1 MRWPGLDRL
10 LLPGGISGTQLGP
23 ARPGSHPQP
32 PSPVSLGGVVI
43 LKRGLIFVVVGK
55 KSTFVSEKKVAVVSF
70 LLCTRIPWPRGRLQ
84 RLEIHKTQIWAVLQL
99 IADMGSAGQAAM
111 SSAKVR
117 ICMCVC
123 VGTDG
128 GGLSTAR
135 DCKGRLV

>member
-1 MRWPGLDRL
+1 MRWPGLVRL

-23 ARPGSHPQP
+23 ARPGSHPHP
-32 PSPVSLGGVVI
+32 LSPVSLGGVVI
-43 LKRGLIFVVVGK
+43 LKRGLIFVDVVIGK
-55 KSTFVSEKKVAVVSF
+55 KALLYQRRKVAVVSF

-84 RLEIHKTQIWAVLQL
+84 RLEIPKTQIWAVLQL

-135 DCKGRLV
+135 ED

>member
-1 MRWPGLDRL
+1 MFAALCGALARAGSAAAAGWDQRD
-10 LLPGGISGTQLGP
+10 P
-23 ARPGSHPQP
+23 ARPSPARQP
-32 PSPVSLGGVVI
+32 PASPFSGQSRGGCNPKTW
-43 LKRGLIFVVVGK
+43 LDFCCCWEKN
-55 KSTFVSEKKVAVVSF
+55 TFVSEKKSGCCIIFVVYKNPLAPGAS
-70 LLCTRIPWPRGRLQ
+70 P
-84 RLEIHKTQIWAVLQL
+84 EIGDSQNTVLQL

-135 DCKGRLV
+135 ED

>member
-1 MRWPGLDRL
+1 MGSAGPSSAQ
-10 LLPGGISGTQLGP
+10 PGP
-23 ARPGSHPQP
+23 AATRTP
-32 PSPVSLGGVVI
+32 PSLVSLGGVVI